1 MYHKNLE
8 VWKLSMELVIK
19 IYKITKLFPE
29 DEKFTLTSQ
38 MCRAAISIPSN
49 IAEGSSRKSDKDTV
63 RFVDIAIASLAEL
76 DTQIIISQNLG
87 YLNESSEIK
96 TKIDKLFALLR
107 GLQKYMMEQIKM

>member
-1 MYHKNLE
+1 MYYKDLE
-8 VWKLSMELVIK
+8 VWKEAIALTTE
-19 IYKITKLFPE
+19 IYTITKSFPD
-29 DEKFTLTSQ
+29 DEKYGLVSQ
-38 MCRAAISIPSN
+38 MRRAVAAIRSN

-63 RFVDIAIASLAEL
+63 RFIDIAIASLAEL

-87 YLNESSEIK
+87 YLKDSSEIK